1 MAKEKRKQKNT
12 IADGTLTMKQ
22 EAFCRY
28 YVDTGNA
35 TEAYRM
41 SYDTSN
47 MKAET
52 IWSNASRILASS
64 KVAAR
69 ISEIQHE
76 NAERSNVDRK
86 RVERVLMDIV
96 QVDPADMY
104 LYDETTG
111 KVRLKTPSQLP
122 SHVRRAL
129 KIIRNNRGV
138 VTYEFNGKTE
148 AARLLGAWNGWN
160 APTQV
165 EIGGKTKQELT
176 IGFDDDEEE

>member
-1 MAKEKRKQKNT
+1 
-12 IADGTLTMKQ
+12 MKQ
-22 EAFCRY
+22 EAFCRH

-47 MKAET
+47 MKPET
-52 IWSNASRILASS
+52 IWSNASRLLVSS

-69 ISEIQHE
+69 INEIQQE
-76 NAERSNVDRK
+76 YAMRSNVDRK

-104 LYDETTG
+104 IYDDNTG
-111 KVRLKTPSQLP
+111 KVKLKTPTQMP
-122 SHVRRAL
+122 GHVRRAL
-129 KIIRNNRGV
+129 KSIKNNRGV
-138 VTYEFNGKTE
+138 VSYEFNGKTE

-160 APTQV
+160 APTQID
-165 EIGGKTKQELT
+165 IGGRDKQELT